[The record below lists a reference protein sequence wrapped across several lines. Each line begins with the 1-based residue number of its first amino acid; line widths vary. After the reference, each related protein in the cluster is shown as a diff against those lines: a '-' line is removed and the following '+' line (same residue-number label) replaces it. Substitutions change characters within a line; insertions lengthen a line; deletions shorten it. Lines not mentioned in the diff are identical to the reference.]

1 MCECCVYL
9 IVTETKK
16 ITSKIVIV
24 TGEMVF
30 YLFVYPVTYG
40 KVVVTIPN
48 SQEKL
53 LREAYVCVSRLGMFL
68 QTVSSKIL
76 ALFHSNMFRPTNDK
90 GTDGRQN
97 VNIRK
102 SPPML
107 SAKNNRKT

>member
-16 ITSKIVIV
+16 ITSKTVIV

-30 YLFVYPVTYG
+30 YLFVYPVTCG

-53 LREAYVCVSRLGMFL
+53 LREVYVCNSRLGMFL

-76 ALFHSNMFRPTNDK
+76 ALFHSNMFRSTNDK

-97 VNIRK
+97 IRQ